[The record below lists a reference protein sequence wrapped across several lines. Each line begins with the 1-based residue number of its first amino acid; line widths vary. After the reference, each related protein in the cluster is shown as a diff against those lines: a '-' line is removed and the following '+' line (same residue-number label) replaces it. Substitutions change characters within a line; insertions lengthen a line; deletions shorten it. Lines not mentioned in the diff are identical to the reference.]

1 MKTIL
6 TVILALHVCAAVDD
20 LFFRSGFQFAPLI
33 KFRKLWAI
41 QDAVNTAILLISA
54 IIIFKD
60 EERLRYALYKIANVE
75 PGENQKL
82 DDNFESLVKY
92 RAAIGDSEP
101 GEPVWVTKISF
112 AGMFATLAIWLLAL
126 IH

>member
-1 MKTIL
+1 MIIL
-6 TVILALHVCAAVDD
+6 TIIMALHVCAAVDD
-20 LFFRSGFQFAPLI
+20 VLFRAGIQFAPVR
-33 KFRKLWAI
+33 KVRKLWAI
-41 QDAVNTAILLISA
+41 QDVVNTAVLLVTA

-82 DDNFESLVKY
+82 DDNFESLVIY
-92 RAAIGDSEP
+92 RKAVGDSEP
-101 GEPVWVTKISF
+101 GEPVWVTKICVS
-112 AGMFATLAIWLLAL
+112 GMFATLAIWLLEL